1 MGGYLGTERGEGGGR
16 CSTPAEDVAW
26 RRVGCRAP
34 SPIPNRARFAR
45 WRNGIG
51 TGLGRGPSD
60 SVRPHRLRVIEDR
73 ELVGSGRVDVRRIVH
88 ATAEEGA
95 MEVDVETVSDESER
109 SPPRYSDS
117 EREGVDK
124 KPGPRQSR
132 PRKRARG
139 RPRKDGTGPFK
150 PASPTN
156 EELVRDAFGG
166 HVPTLRPVDV
176 VPLIGRM

>member
-1 MGGYLGTERGEGGGR
+1 VEGVPPPPRTWPGEESDAVLPPLYPTEQGLRGGATESEQDLDAGPRTRCGR
-16 CSTPAEDVAW
+16 
-26 RRVGCRAP
+26 
-34 SPIPNRARFAR
+34 
-45 WRNGIG
+45 IG
-51 TGLGRGPSD
+51 SGSLRTGSSWDP
-60 SVRPHRLRVIEDR
+60 
-73 ELVGSGRVDVRRIVH
+73 GRVDVRRIVH